1 MFLECIG
8 ARFAFVHNR
17 KFTSEIACIGNLVL
31 VPFAG
36 SQLFSMLANKVIFVL
51 LLAACGTSGCAT
63 IERWYALPVTIQ
75 NRVSPAPPV
84 ANDLST
90 PAISSPASTPATVA
104 IVDPPIPVETG
115 PAPAGKE
122 RAPALRSAPAASRAL
137 PEPKSE
143 RTEIRE
149 QAATTTNKPPP
160 IAGATPAPSTLR
172 ADNRLLELLER
183 DFDQAVEQPA
193 EPRRLQFSKEIV
205 TNPKVRHF
213 VRYYSTTAKGHF
225 QRMLERSGKY
235 MPMIAKVLKQEGLP
249 EDLGYLALL
258 ESEFIVN
265 TTSPSGAVGLWQ
277 FVAGTARKYALRI
290 DEWVDER
297 RDPVKSTRA
306 AAAYLKDLH
315 EHYGRW
321 YLATA
326 AYNAG
331 AGTISKAMKSSGAKD
346 FWSLSQKARLSEETR
361 NFVPKFVAIALIA
374 KDPGK
379 YGFNPIEYAAALDYE
394 EVELPWSMKLETVAE
409 MAESDAAAV
418 RELNPALL
426 RNTTPPGEGGFRV
439 NLPVGKSAAYL
450 ARVDEKS
457 KEKEA
462 EAVQMVT
469 HEVRKGETLFA
480 IARHYGQEVRA
491 LMEFNGL
498 TTARLRIG
506 QKLRILLEG
515 IRALR

>member
-1 MFLECIG
+1 
-8 ARFAFVHNR
+8 
-17 KFTSEIACIGNLVL
+17 
-31 VPFAG
+31 
-36 SQLFSMLANKVIFVL
+36 MLANKVVFVL
-51 LLAACGTSGCAT
+51 LLAVCGISGCAT
-63 IERWYALPVTIQ
+63 IERWHAHPFTTPLKVPA
-75 NRVSPAPPV
+75 APPV
-84 ANDLST
+84 ARDLSNS
-90 PAISSPASTPATVA
+90 PSMSPASKPSVVA
-104 IVDPPIPVETG
+104 VVDQPVPVETG
-115 PAPAGKE
+115 PAPAAKE
-122 RAPALRSAPAASRAL
+122 DAPALPVAPAASLAP

-149 QAATTTNKPPP
+149 KAATITNK
-160 IAGATPAPSTLR
+160 PAPSTLR

-183 DFDQAVEQPA
+183 DFDKAVEQPA
-193 EPRRLQFSKEIV
+193 ERRRLQFSKEVV
-205 TNPKVRHF
+205 TNPKVSHF

-235 MPMIAKVLKQEGLP
+235 MPMIAKVLNQEGLP

-277 FVAGTARKYALRI
+277 FVAVTARKYGLRI

-331 AGTISKAMKSSGAKD
+331 TGTISKAMKSSGAKD
-346 FWSLSQKARLSEETR
+346 FWSLSQKGRLSEETR

-374 KDPGK
+374 KEPEK

-439 NLPVGKSAAYL
+439 NLPVGKSAVYL
-450 ARVDEKS
+450 ARADKKS
-457 KEKEA
+457 KEK